1 MAQRL
6 ETLAVLLRDLSL
18 VPSSY
23 AGWLMTTVT
32 PTPGGSVPSSGPQG
46 HQDSQMCTTS
56 HSHICT

>member
-18 VPSSY
+18 VPSSC

-46 HQDSQMCTTS
+46 HRDSQLHTVTYA
-56 HSHICT
+56 HS